1 MKVGFVGLGKL
12 GLPVS
17 VAMCNHTRHEFHVY
31 DLDAE
36 KMRRIFRGETD
47 LYEPLLVEQLRAA
60 LDSGGYLANNSI
72 AELVAQRPDLIFIA
86 VPTPTKKDSA
96 KFSLGYVEQ
105 VVEQIGVAARSL
117 EAAPVVAVIS
127 TMLPGDTRRSIAPIY
142 AQASGNPDNARKIL
156 YNASFIA
163 MGTTVADF
171 LSPEFVLIGESDPKS
186 GMILEEFYKSLYSII
201 YAGGK
206 VNYKDGESTT
216 FGGGVYLSPPNP
228 PILHMAWEEAELT
241 KMAYNTYIGQKIVM
255 ANTLM
260 EICHKIGN
268 ANVDVVTNALSK
280 ATKRLVS
287 TAYMRGGMG
296 DGGGCHPRDNFAL
309 AELAEE
315 LHLSTNP
322 FEYIM
327 SARLQQ
333 ARWIAG
339 LLMGC
344 DLPIVLMGKRYKPNT
359 NLTDYSVVFLVETI
373 TWARSVF
380 YDPLIGLTPT
390 IEGPHFFLISHTFDF
405 VHQLDLYP
413 KDSIIIDPWRCFST
427 LEVDKLKDRGVKYV
441 PLGVS

>member
-60 LDSGGYLANNSI
+60 LDSGRYLANNSI

-171 LSPEFVLIGESDPKS
+171 LSPEFVLIGESDP
-186 GMILEEFYKSLYSII
+186 E
-201 YAGGK
+201 AGK
-206 VNYKDGESTT
+206 VLERFYWEIYGNNVPYPY
-216 FGGGVYLSPPNP
+216 GVWLRTHSLHY
-228 PILHMAWEEAELT
+228 LHMTWEEAELT

-327 SARLQQ
+327 GARLQQ

-390 IEGPHFFLISHTFDF
+390 IEGPHVFLISHTFDF
-405 VHQLDLYP
+405 IHQLDLYP